1 MQKNDQS
8 RLAKPMDLT
17 GLDPIMA
24 ERWQDVSRR
33 LEAEFMNGFV
43 AGYACDHWGVERQ
56 SEAFRYGFSDGY
68 TLAQMEDNGFRRQ
81 R

>member
-1 MQKNDQS
+1 MQRNDQS
-8 RLAKPMDLT
+8 RLAKPMDLS

-43 AGYACDHWGVERQ
+43 AGFFMA
-56 SEAFRYGFSDGY
+56 A
-68 TLAQMEDNGFRRQ
+68 
-81 R
+81 

>member
-1 MQKNDQS
+1 MQRNDQS
-8 RLAKPMDLT
+8 RLDKQMDLS

-68 TLAQMEDNGFRRQ
+68 TLAQMIDNGFGRLR
-81 R
+81 